1 MYGKKKKAKG
11 YAKGGYVEKD
21 KDQMPMTKEA
31 STPRREPKSGA
42 MFGSQP
48 ARPA

>member
-1 MYGKKKKAKG
+1 MYGKKRKAKG
-11 YAKGGYVEKD
+11 YAEGGYVEKED
-21 KDQMPMTKEA
+21 KDQMPMTETA
-31 STPRREPKSGA
+31 SKPRAPKKGA

>member
-21 KDQMPMTKEA
+21 KDQMPMTETA
-31 STPRREPKSGA
+31 SKPRAPKTGA